1 MTCPLQ
7 QALRMKQLHIP
18 SSVHDHFQAFQC
30 TKNHTRVVID
40 STWPSILDSGYG
52 HKNDGWETPWH
63 LQSNRLFTE
72 IICLKYY
79 TTDKNYSRKKWR
91 KKKFFKTYEKCY
103 ENKKKRNESVLVICP
118 FNQMSYDDFHSRNS
132 ASDWSIK
139 TRFQQSIERSKNEW
153 SDSCVTL
160 IQIVKITSSA
170 TLVKMLNHQN
180 VKSLS

>member
-103 ENKKKRNESVLVICP
+103 ENKKKKWISSCDMSIQSNEL
-118 FNQMSYDDFHSRNS
+118 
-132 ASDWSIK
+132 W
-139 TRFQQSIERSKNEW
+139 RFSLPEFSLRLE
-153 SDSCVTL
+153 
-160 IQIVKITSSA
+160 
-170 TLVKMLNHQN
+170 HQN
-180 VKSLS
+180 TISTIDRKVKKWVKWFLCNSYSNRKKLKLSDTCQNA